1 MKCFNI
7 AIGLSVFLIA
17 GCTFKNYGDE
27 EFKLQIASHGKDVMW
42 VPTKVEMTH
51 QMFVM
56 AKIRQGDLIYDLGS
70 GDGVIAIEAA
80 KKYGVQAVGIE
91 YNPDLVALANRNA
104 ERAKV
109 NNLVTFKQG
118 DIFKEDFSQ
127 ATVLTLYLG
136 DNLNLKLKPQILKMK
151 AGTRVLSNTFL
162 MESWIPDDQSKT
174 SSGEMAYLW
183 IVPEHI
189 DGNWQFSNIPNI
201 EDAFIKIVQKKQFF
215 DGAIYEKK
223 LHKISLD
230 TGRIRGD
237 SIEFEFTDNSKIYIF
252 RGKVLGSEIIGTLNN
267 DPKVKVVGRRMPS

>member
-1 MKCFNI
+1 MKCLNI
-7 AIGLSVFLIA
+7 AIGLSIFLIS
-17 GCTFKNYGDE
+17 GCAFKNYGDE

-42 VPTKVEMTH
+42 VPTKIEMTH
-51 QMFVM
+51 EMFVM
-56 AKIRQGDLIYDLGS
+56 AKIRQDDLIYDLGS
-70 GDGVIAIEAA
+70 GDGVIPIEAA

-109 NNLVTFKQG
+109 KNLVTFKEG

-136 DNLNLKLKPQILKMK
+136 DSLNMKLKPQILKMK
-151 AGTRVLSNTFL
+151 SGTRVLSNTFQ
-162 MESWIPDDQSKT
+162 MESWIPDEKT
-174 SSGEMAYLW
+174 KISSGEMAYLW

-201 EDAFIKIVQKKQFF
+201 EKALIKIVQKKQFF
-215 DGAIYEKK
+215 EGAIYEKN
-223 LHKISLD
+223 LHKISFEI
-230 TGRIRGD
+230 GRIRGD
-237 SIEFEFTDNSKIYIF
+237 LVEFEYTDKSSKYIF

-267 DPKVKVVGRRMPS
+267 DPNLKVVGRRMPS